1 MFHYKKI
8 FNNKKTLIII
18 LSFLFALSVQKNFL
32 FQGSDVLL
40 INSIKSLNFEKL
52 SSDWVSTYTDH
63 IPVYT
68 YFNYLLIN
76 LFSINIINL
85 ILISILVLC
94 SYSLF
99 YINNYFYNKLNS
111 ENIFLWFAFFLF
123 IFHEKSF
130 FSGVA
135 GQSILSHVYAPS
147 IYGVL
152 MFSSFAFFLYNR
164 YFLSIFILVLAVYFH
179 PTYLIHSFFLFIGYI
194 FYLIKN
200 TKTKQLLIY
209 SFFYAILIFPVV
221 AYIYLNFLVDDK
233 LVSVMAREILVYKRI
248 PHHANINVWLSS
260 KDFQS
265 LAIII
270 FALYLI
276 RSNKKIFIPLSV
288 VFGFSFSLSIIQYFI
303 ASNSLALAFPWRS
316 SVFLMPLSS
325 LLIFTYFLQSSNN
338 YHARYKYYYM
348 LTFLIVA
355 SIFFIKS
362 NLYLNDDNKN
372 FKKKEPLYIY
382 LKGKNKEIDKL
393 LLPLNINDIRLN
405 TGIPIFVSWKYHPF
419 KNSEILDWDKR
430 INLNK
435 TFYSTTNFRNKIKT
449 LETINILDAISH
461 FVIFKESDNNNFR
474 EICNKYFN
482 YKKYFIYDYKSC
494 NFTRLK
500 NR

>member
-164 YFLSIFILVLAVYFH
+164 YFL
-179 PTYLIHSFFLFIGYI
+179 
-194 FYLIKN
+194 
-200 TKTKQLLIY
+200 
-209 SFFYAILIFPVV
+209 
-221 AYIYLNFLVDDK
+221 
-233 LVSVMAREILVYKRI
+233 
-248 PHHANINVWLSS
+248 
-260 KDFQS
+260 
-265 LAIII
+265 
-270 FALYLI
+270 
-276 RSNKKIFIPLSV
+276 
-288 VFGFSFSLSIIQYFI
+288 
-303 ASNSLALAFPWRS
+303 
-316 SVFLMPLSS
+316 
-325 LLIFTYFLQSSNN
+325 
-338 YHARYKYYYM
+338 
-348 LTFLIVA
+348 
-355 SIFFIKS
+355 
-362 NLYLNDDNKN
+362 
-372 FKKKEPLYIY
+372 
-382 LKGKNKEIDKL
+382 
-393 LLPLNINDIRLN
+393 
-405 TGIPIFVSWKYHPF
+405 
-419 KNSEILDWDKR
+419 
-430 INLNK
+430 
-435 TFYSTTNFRNKIKT
+435 
-449 LETINILDAISH
+449 
-461 FVIFKESDNNNFR
+461 
-474 EICNKYFN
+474 
-482 YKKYFIYDYKSC
+482 
-494 NFTRLK
+494 
-500 NR
+500 